1 MALTATACQK
11 VVEDIL
17 SQLKMKAGNLEKFK
31 LPCFRSNLYYD
42 VRYRDVIDDPYQV
55 QLGALKKVW
64 ERESGSR
71 EVRRR
76 RVVGELL
83 RKKRKCLRCAEC
95 RACSSGVFA

>member
-55 QLGALKKVW
+55 QLGALKKLKFYQSFSNYQISKKNSSQK
-64 ERESGSR
+64 ENKKIFEKTESNHLKS
-71 EVRRR
+71 
-76 RVVGELL
+76 
-83 RKKRKCLRCAEC
+83 K
-95 RACSSGVFA
+95 

>member
-55 QLGALKKVW
+55 QLGTLKLVSTEVLLIHTFQTIKFKKK
-64 ERESGSR
+64 SSR
-71 EVRRR
+71 KENY
-76 RVVGELL
+76 
-83 RKKRKCLRCAEC
+83 KI
-95 RACSSGVFA
+95 FT

>member
-55 QLGALKKVW
+55 QFEALKLV
-64 ERESGSR
+64 ST
-71 EVRRR
+71 EVLSILFKQWNF
-76 RVVGELL
+76 EKNSI
-83 RKKRKCLRCAEC
+83 RKN
-95 RACSSGVFA
+95 

>member
-55 QLGALKKVW
+55 QLGALKKLKFYQSFSNYRISKKKLKP
-64 ERESGSR
+64 ERKQENI
-71 EVRRR
+71 
-76 RVVGELL
+76 
-83 RKKRKCLRCAEC
+83 RKN
-95 RACSSGVFA
+95 